1 MIHLNRTLTN
11 GFRFNSGFEQNNLN
25 TKVNHILNSK
35 STLQLQL
42 NYTNS
47 PRAEDAGGITLENT
61 DIDWRQARQRNI
73 DYDTYESVNQF
84 KTGLRWNQK
93 IGEVWD
99 LESYGFY
106 IYRDFFGSS
115 F

>member
-1 MIHLNRTLTN
+1 M
-11 GFRFNSGFEQNNLN
+11 
-25 TKVNHILNSK
+25 
-35 STLQLQL
+35 LQIQL

-61 DIDWRQARQRNI
+61 EIDWKQARQRNI

-84 KTGLRWNQK
+84 KTGLIWNQK
-93 IGEVWD
+93 IGGFWD

-106 IYRDFFGSS
+106 IYRDFFGKLP
-115 F
+115 FENGGII